1 MMKTRDIKV
10 FIMLAV
16 WVLLSGCDSG
26 PPPTTGA
33 PPPPKNV
40 GDPLVA
46 KGRELFFKET
56 FNGNGRTCGTC
67 HRAENNLTI
76 DPAFIATLPKNDP
89 LFVAEFNPT
98 LSKHFENPKLMRQFG
113 LILENLDGFA
123 DLARKF
129 TMRGVPHVF
138 AQRVSIDSNPR
149 DRFECGNPDK
159 CPRTGW
165 SGDGAPG
172 DHSLRS
178 IAIGAVIQHFSK
190 TTQRREGI
198 DFRRPTDKELDALEA
213 FQLTLGR
220 QEDLKLP
227 LPLKSVVAERGQE
240 IFNSRT
246 EGKCSGCHANA
257 GANVPGDGG
266 NSNFNTGVENLPDQP
281 EDLADEL
288 NTKDDG
294 LGNPGNGTFNT
305 PSVVE
310 AADTGPFFHNNSVET
325 IEGAVAF
332 YTGDAFNNSPSGR
345 FLRGCNSDDPP
356 VCRDP
361 KAVNL
366 DATQVVAVV
375 AFLRVIN
382 ALDNIRELNKL
393 LGAVERNELL
403 AGEHPQ
409 DVVKRAVNDIDDAIE
424 VLAGGGL
431 HPEAVRALKNAREL
445 TVEASKHASDR
456 MELAKRALSA
466 INQAKSRIVG

>member
-1 MMKTRDIKV
+1 M
-10 FIMLAV
+10 
-16 WVLLSGCDSG
+16 
-26 PPPTTGA
+26 
-33 PPPPKNV
+33 
-40 GDPLVA
+40 
-46 KGRELFFKET
+46 
-56 FNGNGRTCGTC
+56 
-67 HRAENNLTI
+67 
-76 DPAFIATLPKNDP
+76 
-89 LFVAEFNPT
+89 
-98 LSKHFENPKLMRQFG
+98 HFENPKLMRQFG

-123 DLARKF
+123 DLARTF
-129 TMRGVPHVF
+129 TMRGVPHAF

-149 DRFECGNPDK
+149 NRFECGNIPDK

-172 DHSLRS
+172 DRSLRS
-178 IAIGAVIQHFSK
+178 FAQGAVIQHFSK
-190 TTQRREGI
+190 TTQRREGV
-198 DFRRPTDKELDALEA
+198 DFRLPTAKELDALEA

-227 LPLKSVVAERGQE
+227 LPLKSVVAKRGQQ
-240 IFNSRT
+240 ILNSGT

-257 GANVPGDGG
+257 GANVLGAGG

-281 EDLADEL
+281 EDLAGEL
-288 NTKDDG
+288 NTTDDG

-332 YTGDAFNNSPSGR
+332 YTGDAFNNSPAGR

-361 KAVNL
+361 KAINL
-366 DATQVVAVV
+366 DATQVVAVA

-382 ALDNIRELNKL
+382 ALDNIRELHKL

-424 VLAGGGL
+424 VLAGGGS
-431 HPEAVRALKNAREL
+431 HPEAGRALKHAREL
-445 TVEASKHASDR
+445 TVEASKHAPDR
-456 MELAKRALSA
+456 MKLAKRALKA
-466 INQAKSRIVG
+466 IKRAKNRIVG